1 MSRKAISKATRLA
14 VYDKCNHRCAYCG
27 CELEYKDM
35 QVDHIEAVYLNE
47 YNKERNYKVL
57 NDEHL
62 IGLMTMFQTQRVQ
75 IMV

>member
-35 QVDHIEAVYLNE
+35 QADHVEAVYLNE
-47 YNKERNYKVL
+47 YKIAKT
-57 NDEHL
+57 
-62 IGLMTMFQTQRVQ
+62 IKQ
-75 IMV
+75 